1 MTPTHLFDAPE
12 RKNERDEP
20 CPLCGNAVRLKHSG
34 HHSFWGCS
42 QYPTC
47 DYTQSLHET
56 GDFDPQPLPEQC
68 PECNSGLLL
77 KKGRYGFFIG
87 CSGFPNCHFMLDP
100 TATPKAAAAT
110 IGCPGC
116 NQGHLQQR
124 ANKYGKQFY
133 ACDRYPKCKY
143 ALNDEPVAQTCPDCG
158 WAVLVKRDSAAGV
171 RLRCPQKQC
180 GYKSEPL

>member
-47 DYTQSLHET
+47 DYSQSLHET

-68 PECNSGLLL
+68 PECHSGLLL

-100 TATPKAAAAT
+100 PRQRQKR
-110 IGCPGC
+110 
-116 NQGHLQQR
+116 QQR
-124 ANKYGKQFY
+124 LPVQSAKKGICNSGRINTGNNFTP
-133 ACDRYPKCKY
+133 AI
-143 ALNDEPVAQTCPDCG
+143 ATLNASMP
-158 WAVLVKRDSAAGV
+158 
-171 RLRCPQKQC
+171 
-180 GYKSEPL
+180 